1 MLLVGNV
8 VVLFSRFV
16 AIFGQKYG
24 SSNIGCIV
32 FLTRNQMDT
41 KYFQDC
47 EQFFY
52 REYSKNITMCDL
64 NIKHCVGLE
73 WFK

>member
-41 KYFQDC
+41 NIFKIVNNFFTGKIQKYYHVRF
-47 EQFFY
+47 
-52 REYSKNITMCDL
+52 
-64 NIKHCVGLE
+64 KHKALRRFRV
-73 WFK
+73 FK